1 MNQRLLHIITPVKD
15 SLETTLQTIES
26 IMNSDFKSN
35 FQYTVYNDFS
45 SDETTEKLE
54 IVSAEKGF
62 SLVNLKDITTHPSP
76 NYLLVLQMAQQS
88 ALSDGAHLLIVESDV
103 VVKQNTIQVLFDA
116 AAELENP
123 GLIAAVTHDRDG
135 NVNFPYLYAK
145 KFVGET
151 VKTSKRLS
159 FCCTLITHSLL
170 ETFDFK
176 NLHPEKSWYDV
187 FISHKAV
194 ELGFSNYLMTQ
205 LPVLHLP
212 HSSRPWKQLKY
223 THPLK
228 YYWLKYTKR
237 RDKI

>member
-1 MNQRLLHIITPVKD
+1 MNQQALHIITPVKD

-26 IMNSDFKSN
+26 IMDSDFHSD

-62 SLVNLKDITTHPSP
+62 RLVNLKDITTHPSP
-76 NYLLVLQMAQQS
+76 NYLLVLQLAQQK
-88 ALSDGAHLLIVESDV
+88 ALSEHAHLLVVESDV
-103 VVKQNTIQVLFDA
+103 IVKKNTIQILFDA
-116 AAELENP
+116 AQKLENP
-123 GLIAAVTHDRDG
+123 GLIAAVTHDEEG
-135 NVNFPYLYAK
+135 NINFPYLYAK
-145 KFVGET
+145 NFDSGT
-151 VKTSKRLS
+151 VQTSKRLS
-159 FCCTLITHSLL
+159 FCCTLLSNSFL
-170 ETFDFK
+170 EAFDFK
-176 NLHPEKSWYDV
+176 NLNPEKSWYDV
-187 FISHKAV
+187 FISHKAL
-194 ELGFSNYLMTQ
+194 ELGFNNYLLTH

-228 YYWLKYTKR
+228 YYWLKYTKG

>member
-1 MNQRLLHIITPVKD
+1 MNINKLHIITPVKD
-15 SLETTLQTIES
+15 SIETTLLTIEA
-26 IMNSDFKSN
+26 IKNSDILTDCD
-35 FQYTVYNDFS
+35 YTIYNDFS
-45 SDETTEKLE
+45 TEENTEKLKQL
-54 IVSAEKGF
+54 SKQKGF
-62 SLVNLKDITTHPSP
+62 QLVNLCEFTSHSSP
-76 NYLLVLQMAQQS
+76 NYLLILQLAQKR
-88 ALSDGAHLLIVESDV
+88 ALQEKAHLIIVESDV
-103 VVKQNTIQVLFDA
+103 IVKKNTIQVLFDA

-135 NVNFPYLYAK
+135 NINFPYLYAK